1 MNAMHPAI
9 QPDFAPARISM
20 AVLGDSLAY
29 GLGASREEHS
39 LARRLYQRIREERPG
54 STYANYAVP
63 YSTLGDVL
71 RHQVPL
77 LHGTQSD
84 FVLLIAGANDL
95 RYTRDALVITRRF
108 RNLLAAV
115 HDTVPNAMLVAGG
128 MPDVTC
134 TIGVPRL
141 LKPSIARLCSR
152 INESMRRIASEFGDA
167 FIDMFSFTNAPLNP
181 EEVVYMCE
189 DGYHPS
195 DHGHAE
201 IAERAYPV
209 VADHLYASESSL
221 SPGSEVSSSS

>member
-1 MNAMHPAI
+1 MHPAI
-9 QPDFAPARISM
+9 RPDFEPERVSM

-39 LARRLYQRIREERPG
+39 LARRLYRRIREERPE

-77 LHGTQSD
+77 LHGSQAD

-95 RYTRDALVITRRF
+95 RYTRDVLVIGRRF
-108 RNLLAAV
+108 RNLLGAIHNTLPRA
-115 HDTVPNAMLVAGG
+115 LIVAGG

-134 TIGVPRL
+134 TIAVPRL
-141 LKPSIARLCSR
+141 LKPGIARLCGR
-152 INESMRRIASEFGDA
+152 INESMRRTAYEFGDG
-167 FIDMFSFTNAPLNP
+167 FIDLFSFTNAPLHP
-181 EEVVYMCE
+181 EDVVYMCE

-201 IAERAYPV
+201 LAERAYPV
-209 VADHLYASESSL
+209 VAERLYASDSSDSAES
-221 SPGSEVSSSS
+221 EASSFS